1 MDRET
6 LRHYIKL
13 IEDAQTTVGPVKV
26 TGFDTQTREV
36 KTSEGSFTLSPDI
49 KDIPKVGRNY
59 TFEVSDGTA
68 TKIMSLTV
76 DNVITDG
83 ESVLLIKRKGDPFS
97 GYWALPGG
105 FIDPGETP
113 EQAAKRE
120 LQEETGVDIGGIK
133 MSYVGKF
140 DESNRDPRMEN
151 VISYAFLAKIPH
163 QEAQAGDDASA
174 ATWVPIEKLKGL
186 QLAFDHAS
194 ILSKAGI
201 I

>member
-1 MDRET
+1 MDREI

-13 IEDAQTTVGPVKV
+13 IEDSQTTRGPVKV
-26 TGFDTQTREV
+26 TGFNKQTREV
-36 KTSEGSFTLSPDI
+36 ETDQGSFALSPNI
-49 KDIPKVGRNY
+49 KDLPRVGRNY
-59 TFEVSDGTA
+59 TFEITDDTA

-113 EQAAKRE
+113 EEAAKRE

-140 DESNRDPRMEN
+140 DDLNRDPRMEN
-151 VISYAFLAKIPH
+151 VVSYAYMAKIPH
-163 QEAQAGDDASA
+163 VDAQAGDDASA
-174 ATWVPIEKLKGL
+174 AVWVPIEKLKGL
-186 QLAFDHAS
+186 QLAFDHAE
-194 ILSKAGI
+194 ILLKAGI
-201 I
+201 L